1 MTPNHPDTALRE
13 ALASSQRLGMLGS
26 RPVIEVIEHAHGF
39 VLALAAVTGTVIDLG
54 TGGGV
59 PGLVIAAARP
69 DLSLVLVDRRATR
82 TDHVMRLV
90 RRLGWADRVEVLT
103 ADTDQ
108 LTAED
113 RRFDAAVARGFG
125 PPATTLAVAASLV
138 RPGGLVVISEPPPG
152 TRSRW
157 DELDLTPFDVA
168 HVPSPSPTVAIFQ
181 RST

>member
-1 MTPNHPDTALRE
+1 MTPNHDDAALSE
-13 ALASSQRLGMLGS
+13 ALTSSQRLGMLGS
-26 RPVIEVIEHAHGF
+26 RPVTEVIEHASAF
-39 VLALAAVTGTVIDLG
+39 VRALADVTGAVIDLG

-69 DLSLVLVDRRATR
+69 DLHLVLVDRRATR

-90 RRLGWADRVEVLT
+90 RRLGWSERVEVLT
-103 ADTDQ
+103 SDTER
-108 LTAED
+108 LVAEE

-125 PPATTLAVAASLV
+125 PPTTTLATAASLT

-152 TRSRW
+152 TPSRW
-157 DELDLTPFDVA
+157 AELDLAEYEVV
-168 HVPSPSPTVAIFQ
+168 HVPSPSPAVATFQ